1 MHRKVIRL
9 QIHLKI
15 LFEKQCD
22 KISISIY
29 QEYDLIIIEYQNFF
43 SVFYLIILI
52 YKYVI
57 IIFFLKL

>member
-29 QEYDLIIIEYQNFF
+29 QEYDLIIIKYQNFF

-52 YKYVI
+52 YKCVI
-57 IIFFLKL
+57 IVFLLKL